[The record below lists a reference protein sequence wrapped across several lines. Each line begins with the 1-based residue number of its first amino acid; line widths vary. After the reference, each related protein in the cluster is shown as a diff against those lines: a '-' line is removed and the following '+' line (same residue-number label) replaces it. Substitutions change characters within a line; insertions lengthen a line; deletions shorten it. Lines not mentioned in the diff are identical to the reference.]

1 MNKLITIE
9 QLMINDEIIISG
21 NSKLKYLKVLSTPV
35 LGNRDLWEMKYDESK
50 PYGRSYEVVGKKYK
64 SVRCSL
70 RQDVFN
76 YKTSANVI
84 RTCRQYIFEQDVS
97 KHNKKVN
104 IDLNRRDIYL
114 VKREEIKKEQIF

>member
-1 MNKLITIE
+1 MKLVKLKELEIG
-9 QLMINDEIIISG
+9 DEIIISG

-50 PYGRSYEVVGKKYK
+50 LYGRSYEVVGKKYK

-70 RQDVFN
+70 RQDVFD
-76 YKTSANVI
+76 YKTSTNVI
-84 RTCRQYIFEQDVS
+84 RTHKEYVFEQDVS

-104 IDLNRRDIYL
+104 VDLNDRHIYL
-114 VKREEIKKEQIF
+114 VKREKIKKEQIF

>member
-1 MNKLITIE
+1 MKLIKVQDI
-9 QLMINDEIIISG
+9 IPGDEIIISG
-21 NSKLKYLKVLSTPV
+21 NKLKYLKVLSTPV

-76 YKTSANVI
+76 YKTSVNVI

>member
-1 MNKLITIE
+1 MKLIKVQDI
-9 QLMINDEIIISG
+9 IPGDEIIISG

>member
-1 MNKLITIE
+1 MKLIKVQDI
-9 QLMINDEIIISG
+9 IPGDEIIISG

-114 VKREEIKKEQIF
+114 VKREEIKKEQMF

>member
-1 MNKLITIE
+1 MKLIKVQDI
-9 QLMINDEIIISG
+9 IPGDEIIISG

-104 IDLNRRDIYL
+104 VDLNDRHIYL
-114 VKREEIKKEQIF
+114 VKREKIKKEQIF

>member
-1 MNKLITIE
+1 MGLVKIE
-9 QLMINDEIIISG
+9 ELLEGDEIIISA

-35 LGNRDLWEMKYDESK
+35 LGNKDLWEMKYDESK

-70 RQDVFN
+70 RQDVFD

-84 RTCRQYIFEQDVS
+84 RTCRQYVFEQDVS

-104 IDLNRRDIYL
+104 IDLNDRHIYL
-114 VKREEIKKEQIF
+114 VKREKIKKEQIF

>member
-1 MNKLITIE
+1 MKLIKVQDI
-9 QLMINDEIIISG
+9 IPGDEIIISG
-21 NSKLKYLKVLSTPV
+21 NKLKYLKVLSTPV

-50 PYGRSYEVVGKKYK
+50 PYGRSYEIVGKKYK

>member
-1 MNKLITIE
+1 MKLIKIE
-9 QLMINDEIIISG
+9 ELLEGDEIIISA

-70 RQDVFN
+70 RQDVFD
-76 YKTSANVI
+76 YKTLANVI
-84 RTCRQYIFEQDVS
+84 RTHKEYVFEQDIS

-104 IDLNRRDIYL
+104 IDLNDRHIYL
-114 VKREEIKKEQIF
+114 VKREGIKKEQIF

>member
-1 MNKLITIE
+1 MKLVKIE
-9 QLMINDEIIISG
+9 ELLEGDEIIISA
-21 NSKLKYLKVLSTPV
+21 NSKLKYLKVLSTPI

-70 RQDVFN
+70 RQDVFD
-76 YKTSANVI
+76 YKSSTNVI
-84 RTCRQYIFEQDVS
+84 RTCKQYIFEQDVS

-104 IDLNRRDIYL
+104 IDLNGRDIYL

>member
-1 MNKLITIE
+1 MGLVKIE
-9 QLMINDEIIISG
+9 ELLEGDEIIISA
-21 NSKLKYLKVLSTPV
+21 NSKLKYLKVLTTPV

-70 RQDVFN
+70 RQDVFD
-76 YKTSANVI
+76 YKTSANAI
-84 RTCRQYIFEQDVS
+84 RTCRQYVFEQDIS

-104 IDLNRRDIYL
+104 IDLNGRDIYL
-114 VKREEIKKEQIF
+114 IKREEIKKDQIF

>member
-1 MNKLITIE
+1 MKLIKIE
-9 QLMINDEIIISG
+9 ELLEGDEIIISA
-21 NSKLKYLKVLSTPV
+21 NSKLKYLKVLTAPV
-35 LGNRDLWEMKYDESK
+35 LGNRDLWEMKYDETE
-50 PYGRSYEVVGKKYK
+50 PYGRSYEVVGKRYK
-64 SVRCSL
+64 SVKCSL

-104 IDLNRRDIYL
+104 IDLNNRDIYL
-114 VKREEIKKEQIF
+114 VFRPSKSSLF